1 MSRTNMSLHHLRCLA
16 LVRSRTIDI
25 SVEFHALTII
35 GYGKHACPGRFL
47 ASNELKVTLAHMLM
61 KYDLKLD
68 DTDSQPKFL
77 FQELASMTNPAMKIM
92 IRRREAEI
100 DLDIDADRE
109 LSGVEE

>member
-1 MSRTNMSLHHLRCLA
+1 
-16 LVRSRTIDI
+16 
-25 SVEFHALTII
+25 
-35 GYGKHACPGRFL
+35 
-47 ASNELKVTLAHMLM
+47 MLM